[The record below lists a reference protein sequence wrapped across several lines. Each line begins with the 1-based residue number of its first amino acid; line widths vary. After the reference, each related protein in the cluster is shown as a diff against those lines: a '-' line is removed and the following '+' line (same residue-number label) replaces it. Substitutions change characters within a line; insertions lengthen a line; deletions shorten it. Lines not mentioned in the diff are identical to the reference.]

1 MGISTYWTDTYA
13 VGNELIDRQH
23 KKLLEISGSAS
34 KLLSASRVAAADF
47 QALLNDFVET
57 LREHFDAE
65 EKALASNGYPDLAKQ
80 AAEHDAFRLTLA
92 NLVRDADNGQLH
104 KIVLLVLIADY
115 ADRHLYADV
124 LGKHYLMT
132 H

>member
-1 MGISTYWTDTYA
+1 MNTFPTWGDEYT
-13 VGNELIDRQH
+13 VGNQLLDEQH
-23 KKLLEISGSAS
+23 KRLLEISGGAS
-34 KLLSASRVAAADF
+34 KLLSAPRVAAADF
-47 QALLNDFVET
+47 QDLLNDFVET
-57 LREHFDAE
+57 LREHFDTE
-65 EKALASNGYPDLAKQ
+65 ERALASNGYPNLAKQ

-115 ADRHLYADV
+115 ADRHLYTDM
-124 LGKHYLMT
+124 LCKDYLKP